1 MQIEFLQQP
10 DSKEDFKTFFCT
22 SQVNT
27 AGAKLD
33 DKMAPLPKSICGSIF
48 NLTPAEKSGYE
59 AAAFKQIAAG
69 KMAILLLAGGQG
81 TRLGVN
87 YPKGMYD
94 VGLPSAK
101 SLFQV
106 RRRVINTRSTF

>member
-1 MQIEFLQQP
+1 MQIKFLQLR
-10 DSKEDFKTFFCT
+10 DSKEVFKTFLFQNIFCT
-22 SQVNT
+22 YQVNT

-33 DKMAPLPKSICGSIF
+33 DKMAPLPKSICGSVF

-106 RRRVINTRSTF
+106 GSLSL

>member
-1 MQIEFLQQP
+1 MMYL
-10 DSKEDFKTFFCT
+10 D
-22 SQVNT
+22 QVNT

-33 DKMAPLPKSICGSIF
+33 DKMAPLPKSICGSVF

-106 RRRVINTRSTF
+106 GSLSL

>member
-1 MQIEFLQQP
+1 
-10 DSKEDFKTFFCT
+10 
-22 SQVNT
+22 
-27 AGAKLD
+27 
-33 DKMAPLPKSICGSIF
+33 MAPLPKSICGSVF

-106 RRRVINTRSTF
+106 GSSLQDKHFGHKNDKNTENWKF